1 MAIFE
6 VLPISEDIREMII
19 NSKDENTIR
28 QKALKEGMLTLKQD
42 GLQKVK
48 QGITTLEEVLSVAIN

>member
-1 MAIFE
+1 
-6 VLPISEDIREMII
+6 MII

-42 GLQKVK
+42 GLQKSK
-48 QGITTLEEVLSVAIN
+48 ARHNHA